1 MWSNVPLFPP
11 QASTMSGQVDQL
23 FLFLCLVSAFFASL
37 IAVSILFFMVK
48 YRRTA
53 HPKASPIEGSLVL
66 EGAWTFI
73 PLGISM
79 IMFVWGANIYY
90 TMSRPPRDS
99 MEIYGVAKQWMWKFE
114 HIEGQREINEL
125 HVPVDRDVKVTLT
138 SQDVIHSFFVPAFRV
153 KGDVL
158 PGRYTTVWFRATQ
171 PGRYHLFCS
180 QYCGTMHSGMIGE
193 IVVMTPADYARW
205 LGGGGEG
212 SMAQNGEKLFQQL
225 GCLTCHRSDSGARGP
240 NLAGLY
246 GQPVTLAD
254 GTSVVADDSYLR
266 ESILYPSAK
275 QVAGYQN
282 IMPNFQGQ
290 ISEDGLLTLLEYI
303 KSIKNVNPGQPP
315 TNRTP
320 AAVSPNETK
329 RPKP

>member
-11 QASTMSGQVDQL
+11 EASTMAGRVDQL
-23 FLFLCLVSAFFASL
+23 FIFLCLVSFFFAAL
-37 IAVSILFFMVK
+37 IAISILVFMIK
-48 YRRTA
+48 YRRNA
-53 HPKASPIEGSLVL
+53 HPKAANIEGSIVL
-66 EGAWTFI
+66 EMTWTLI

-79 IMFVWGANIYY
+79 VIFVWGASVYYNI
-90 TMSRPPRDS
+90 SRPPRDS
-99 MEIYGVAKQWMWKFE
+99 MEVYGVAKQWMWKFE
-114 HIEGQREINEL
+114 HQEGVREINEL
-125 HVPVDRDVKVTLT
+125 HVPADRDVKVTLT

-193 IVVMTPADYARW
+193 VIVMTPADYAKW

-225 GCLTCHRSDSGARGP
+225 GCITCHRGDSGARGP
-240 NLAGLY
+240 NLAGIY
-246 GQPVTLAD
+246 NQPITLAD
-254 GTSVVADDSYLR
+254 GTTVTADEAYIR

-275 QVAGYQN
+275 IVAGYQN

-290 ISEDGLLTLLEYI
+290 ISEDGLLALIEYI
-303 KSIKNVNPGQPP
+303 KSIGNVKVGQPLNNRTPGEVNPG
-315 TNRTP
+315 
-320 AAVSPNETK
+320 ETK
-329 RPKP
+329 EPKR